1 MLSFISVAQQPHQF
15 NNGSARHGSDA
26 SLLQW
31 LLCGASH
38 FCPSC
43 NKTFH
48 SDQMDAPKCFQ
59 KHYNAMSFHNL
70 DFDNI
75 CMPEADA
82 KTYLYSTGVINQTS
96 KKKDGPEMGGGK
108 LMMTIVEANNTKKF
122 ASSIWLP
129 LTLDKKQS
137 SVLSVVV
144 TTIRTKVQ
152 PFPILHAG
160 DDSVIKAV
168 STNNKYKLSQLLP
181 YIPLSMKAM
190 GDVEIEHLD
199 PQFNGCYAQQ
209 NYNTLCMKAKKG
221 YKVRKGRSTLQG
233 CREFLDE
240 EVAKAMCVENN
251 GKNMEHCYAWN
262 ASMEEKM
269 AKRSKDAAKAREQL
283 ERVKDDLD
291 FKEEE
296 E

>member
-1 MLSFISVAQQPHQF
+1 MLSFLSVAQQPHQF

-31 LLCGASH
+31 LLRGASH

-48 SDQMDAPKCFQ
+48 SDQMEKDKYFPLDNTDHAPKCFQ

-75 CMPEADA
+75 CMLPEADA
-82 KTYLYSTGVINQTS
+82 KTYLYSTGIINQTS

-108 LMMTIVEANNTKKF
+108 LMNQGS
-122 ASSIWLP
+122 ASKITFVSHLVN
-129 LTLDKKQS
+129 DHK
-137 SVLSVVV
+137 
-144 TTIRTKVQ
+144 
-152 PFPILHAG
+152 FPILHAG

-221 YKVRKGRSTLQG
+221 YK
-233 CREFLDE
+233 EFLDE

-262 ASMEEKM
+262 ASMTMEEKM